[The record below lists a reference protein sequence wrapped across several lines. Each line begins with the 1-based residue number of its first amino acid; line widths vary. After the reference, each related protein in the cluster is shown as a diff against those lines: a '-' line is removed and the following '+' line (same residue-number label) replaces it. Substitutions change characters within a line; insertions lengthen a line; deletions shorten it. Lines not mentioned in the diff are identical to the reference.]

1 MFKRILK
8 FLISFLI
15 ICLIAYLVN
24 NFYKSRLKEV
34 KYLYTLDG
42 DSFVLE
48 IEEKEVEIRLLA
60 INTPELKDEFGIK
73 ARDLTKEILENGK
86 EIIIEKDLSGDEYDR
101 YNRLLVWVFVDGE
114 LLQEKLVASG
124 LAKVAYLFNNNYTY
138 LDQLNNAQEK
148 AKNDKLGI
156 WSIENP

>member
-1 MFKRILK
+1 MVYYCI
-8 FLISFLI
+8 
-15 ICLIAYLVN
+15 
-24 NFYKSRLKEV
+24 V

-60 INTPELKDEFGIK
+60 INAPELKDEFGIK